1 MCDQSVSKS
10 LYLKQ
15 QKEEE
20 EKEEEEE
27 EEEKEESEKE
37 EEKMEEEKEEEEKME
52 EEESEEE
59 KEEEKQME
67 EEEKTKPSVIGD
79 ADEGKTLF
87 VRNIPMDATQKDLFR
102 FFKRYGRL
110 VYVKLCMDK

>member
-1 MCDQSVSKS
+1 MCDQSVSKA
-10 LYLKQ
+10 LYQKQ
-15 QKEEE
+15 QKEEMEKEEE

-27 EEEKEESEKE
+27 EEEKEEKMEEEEE
-37 EEKMEEEKEEEEKME
+37 EEKMEEEKDEKE
-52 EEESEEE
+52 KE
-59 KEEEKQME
+59 KEEK
-67 EEEKTKPSVIGD
+67 KPRVIGD

-110 VYVKLCMDK
+110 VYVKLCQDK

>member
-1 MCDQSVSKS
+1 MIVCDQSVSKA
-10 LYLKQ
+10 LYQKQ
-15 QKEEE
+15 QKEEMEEEEE

-27 EEEKEESEKE
+27 EEEKEEKMEEEEE
-37 EEKMEEEKEEEEKME
+37 EEKMEEEKEEK
-52 EEESEEE
+52 E
-59 KEEEKQME
+59 KEEK
-67 EEEKTKPSVIGD
+67 KPRVIGD

-110 VYVKLCMDK
+110 VYVKLCQDK

>member
-1 MCDQSVSKS
+1 MIVCDQSVSKA
-10 LYLKQ
+10 LYQKQ
-15 QKEEE
+15 QKEEMEE
-20 EKEEEEE
+20 EKEKEEKEE

-37 EEKMEEEKEEEEKME
+37 ESEKEETEEEKMEEEKEKEK
-52 EEESEEE
+52 E
-59 KEEEKQME
+59 KEE
-67 EEEKTKPSVIGD
+67 KPRVIGD

-110 VYVKLCMDK
+110 VYVKLCQDK